1 MWSHY
6 RTLFEPA
13 DPARC
18 TVSPPNWRLGL
29 KGGGVKVEHSW
40 RSAVWLTSTFIGLT
54 LIGVPMTASGSAAS
68 ASTPKAPSQAQIARC
83 DKAATGHSNLTKTE
97 VSSCAG
103 FPSINHKCTSAPNV
117 HVIKIGS
124 NNIAIRLGHK
134 PVKLGKSYTTTQ
146 LQATCGKPPKAKVL
160 AAPSAPLV
168 PTTTMPTTTLPPP
181 PTTLPPVTT
190 TTQPTVPSDLVGERL
205 DVAENE
211 LSGQGI
217 SYTAVGGG
225 VFGIVVK
232 SDWIVCQTMPS
243 GGQPVSGSV
252 SLIVDHYSCT

>member
-1 MWSHY
+1 
-6 RTLFEPA
+6 
-13 DPARC
+13 
-18 TVSPPNWRLGL
+18 
-29 KGGGVKVEHSW
+29 VKDEHHQ
-40 RSAVWLTSTFIGLT
+40 RSAVWLTSTFISLT
-54 LIGVPMTASGSAAS
+54 LITVPVTVSGSVAS
-68 ASTPKAPSQAQIARC
+68 ASTPKAPTQAQIARC
-83 DKAATGHSNLTKTE
+83 DKAATGHSNLTKTQ
-97 VSSCAG
+97 VLSCAG
-103 FPSINHKCTSAPNV
+103 FPSINQKCASGPNV
-117 HVIKIGS
+117 RVIKIGS

-134 PVKLGKSYTTTQ
+134 PMKLGKSYTTTL
-146 LQATCGKPPKAKVL
+146 LQATCGKPPKTKVL
-160 AAPSAPLV
+160 AAPSAPSA
-168 PTTTMPTTTLPPP
+168 PATTMATTTVPPP

-190 TTQPTVPSDLVGERL
+190 TTVLTVPSDLVGERL

-211 LSGQGI
+211 LSGLGI